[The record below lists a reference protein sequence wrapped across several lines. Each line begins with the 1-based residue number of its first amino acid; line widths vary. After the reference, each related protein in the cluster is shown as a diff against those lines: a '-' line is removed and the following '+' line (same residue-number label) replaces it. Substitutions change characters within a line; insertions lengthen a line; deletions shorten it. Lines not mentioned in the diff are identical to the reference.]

1 MEQALMSQIHT
12 LTMPKW
18 GLSMTEGRV
27 DAWLKEEGQAITKG
41 DEVLDVETDK
51 ISSSVEAP
59 FSGILRR
66 QIARQD
72 ETLSV
77 GALLGI
83 VVEGEA
89 SDAEVDAVIEAFQ
102 ASFVPGDA
110 ADEDSGPAPQKIELD
125 GRVIRYFERGE
136 GDVPLVL
143 VHGFGGDLN
152 NWLFNHE
159 ALAAGRRVI
168 ALDLPG
174 HGESGKVLQRGDLDE
189 LSGVLLAL
197 LDHLDIPVVHLVGHS
212 MGGAVSL
219 NTARLAPQRVRS
231 LTLIGSAGL
240 GTEINGGYLQGFVEA
255 ANRNALKPQ
264 LVQLFS
270 NGDLVN
276 RQMLDDMLKYKRLEG
291 VDAALGQLAA
301 NLFADG
307 RQQADLRAVVQDGQ
321 QPVLV
326 IWGSDDGI
334 IPVSHS
340 AGLKAQV
347 EVLPGQ
353 GHMVQME
360 AAEQVNR
367 LILEFI
373 RQH

>member
-1 MEQALMSQIHT
+1 MSQIHT

-41 DEVLDVETDK
+41 DEVMDVETDK

-59 FSGILRR
+59 FSGVLRR

-72 ETLSV
+72 ETLAV

-83 VVEGEA
+83 VVDGEA
-89 SDAEVDAVIEAFQ
+89 SDAEIDAVIEQFQ

-110 ADEDSGPAPQKIELD
+110 AAEDSGPKPQKVELD

-136 GDVPLVL
+136 GGTPLVL

-174 HGESGKVLQRGDLDE
+174 HGESAKTLQRGDLDE
-189 LSGVLLAL
+189 LSGVVLAL
-197 LDHLDIPVVHLVGHS
+197 LDHLDINAVHLVGHS

-219 NTARLAPQRVRS
+219 NAARLMPQRVRS

-240 GTEINGGYLQGFVEA
+240 GPQINGGYLQGFVEA

-270 NGDLVN
+270 NAELVN

-291 VDAALGQLAA
+291 VDAALQQLSAT
-301 NLFADG
+301 LFADG
-307 RQQADLRAVVQDGQ
+307 RQQVDLREVVQAGHV
-321 QPVLV
+321 PALV
-326 IWGSDDGI
+326 IWGSDDAI
-334 IPVSHS
+334 IPAAHS
-340 AGLKAQV
+340 DGLSAKV

-367 LILEFI
+367 LILDFI
-373 RQH
+373 EQH